1 MSWTLFPRQSKSRR
15 ASGRRTVQP
24 KSVKPAVEQL
34 EDRLV
39 PTTTPTL
46 TWAAPA
52 AITYGTP
59 LGATQLD
66 TTAGVPGTFVYTPG
80 AGTDLGTGLQTL
92 QVIFTPTDT
101 ADYATVSASVKLA
114 VDPAT
119 PTNLVATPGNA
130 DVSLDWTASAG
141 ASAYALY
148 RGTSSGSETQ
158 IAYGI
163 RGTSFT
169 DTGLNDNLGSG
180 HALTNGTTY
189 YYEVR
194 AVSANETQS
203 GLSNQ
208 ASATPEKAPIAPTGL
223 TASAGNA
230 QVSLNWAPA
239 AGATSYDIYRGTS
252 SGGETLLA
260 SGVATTSYTSTG
272 LTNGSTYYYEVS
284 AVNAGGQSALSSPVS
299 ATPQAGTPTLTWATP
314 AAITYGTA
322 LSAAQLDASASV
334 PGTFAYAPAAGT
346 VLGAGTHTLTVTFT
360 PTDSADYTTATD
372 SVTLTVNPATPTLTW
387 ATPAAI
393 IYGTALDAAQ
403 LDASASVPGAF
414 VYTPAA
420 GTVLGAGTHTLSVTF
435 TPTDSTDYTTAT
447 DSVSLTV
454 NPATPTLT
462 WATPAPI
469 TSGTALSAAQ
479 LDATANVPGTFVY
492 APGAGTVLAAG
503 TQVLTVT
510 FTPTDSTDYTTAT
523 DSVTLTVTPLSV
535 TDWFSQNLP
544 DPGLQNLARND
555 FTKDGSITDGDMVGL
570 LNQAVAEGTVTS
582 AVFTSLQNLVS
593 ASGASYL
600 QEAADVQNLGYKLVD
615 GDPSNTYYQGNIPL
629 GNLKVGS
636 SASQLQELTNKWF
649 LGMDHPLD
657 PGMPAWWGGTLSYL
671 PASGTLF
678 GSSGAPQ
685 YTDVEQGEEGDCW
698 FMASLASLANST
710 YTTKGQADIESQFT
724 YEGAI
729 GANGAE
735 VWSVRFYHNGV
746 AQYLTVDNCFPTLVA
761 STGGNDIPFYA
772 GMNATLGAKISDP
785 SNVLWAALEEKA
797 YAQLC
802 ASGWNGRS
810 PTDSY
815 GSLSGG
821 LARTDLPIITGSST
835 TDASCFGSEAAFISA
850 MQSGTFLTFATSSN
864 PISHFVGGH
873 DYAVISVSGSGSTA
887 LFQLYNP
894 WGPWSFVTPPA
905 ITWAQL
911 KSGSFGLDGNT
922 VVNSARIDFTPAGPS
937 LAAALPGDAGPR
949 KASNEASPIY
959 LADSSLPP
967 APADTIPVESWYRPL
982 LPGTSGETARP
993 SKPIT
998 WAAGDSGLETVAE
1011 EGKLPKSLL

>member
-1 MSWTLFPRQSKSRR
+1 MSWTLFPSEWKYRRPVARR
-15 ASGRRTVQP
+15 AVKP
-24 KSVKPAVEQL
+24 KAVKPAVEQL

-39 PTTTPTL
+39 PSTVPTL

-59 LGATQLD
+59 LGARQLD
-66 TTAGVPGTFVYTPG
+66 ATASVPGTFAYTPG
-80 AGTDLGTGLQTL
+80 AGTVLGTGLQTL
-92 QVIFTPTDT
+92 QVTFTPTDT
-101 ADYATVSASVKLA
+101 ADYTTASDSVKLI
-114 VDPAT
+114 VDPGV

-130 DVSLDWTASAG
+130 EVSLSWRAAAG
-141 ASAYALY
+141 ATSYALY
-148 RGTSSGSETQ
+148 RGTSSGGETQ

-163 RGTSFT
+163 KGTSFT
-169 DTGLNDNLGSG
+169 DTGLDDNLTTGP
-180 HALTNGTTY
+180 ALINGRTY

-208 ASATPEKAPIAPTGL
+208 PSVTPVAVPAVPSGL

-230 QVSLNWAPA
+230 QVSLSWAPS
-239 AGATSYDIYRGTS
+239 AGAASYDIYRGTS
-252 SGGETLLA
+252 SGGATLLA
-260 SGVATTSYTSTG
+260 SGIATTSYTSTA
-272 LTNGSTYYYEVS
+272 LTNGTTYYYEVS
-284 AVNAGGQSALSSPVS
+284 AVNAGGQSALSSQVS
-299 ATPQAGTPTLTWATP
+299 ATPQAATPTLTWATP

-322 LSAAQLDASASV
+322 LSAAQLDATAGV
-334 PGTFAYAPAAGT
+334 PGTFTYAPAAGT

-372 SVTLTVNPATPTLTW
+372 SVTLTVNRATPALTW

-393 IYGTALDAAQ
+393 SYGTVLSGTQ
-403 LDASASVPGAF
+403 LDATASVPGSFA
-414 VYTPAA
+414 YAPAA
-420 GTVLGAGTHTLSVTF
+420 GTVLSAGTQTLTTTF
-435 TPTDSTDYTTAT
+435 TPTDS
-447 DSVSLTV
+447 S
-454 NPATPTLT
+454 
-462 WATPAPI
+462 
-469 TSGTALSAAQ
+469 
-479 LDATANVPGTFVY
+479 
-492 APGAGTVLAAG
+492 
-503 TQVLTVT
+503 
-510 FTPTDSTDYTTAT
+510 DYTTAT
-523 DSVTLTVTPLSV
+523 DSVTLTVI
-535 TDWFSQNLP
+535 DWFSQNLP

-555 FTKDGSITDGDMVGL
+555 FTAHGSITYGDIVGL
-570 LNQAVAEGTVTS
+570 LNQSVAEGTVTS

-593 ASGASYL
+593 ASGAAYL
-600 QEAADVQNLGYKLVD
+600 HEAADVQNLGSKLVD
-615 GDPSNTYYQGNIPL
+615 GDPANAYYQGNIPL

-657 PGMPAWWGGTLSYL
+657 PDVPTWWGGTFSYL

-678 GSSGAPQ
+678 GSSAAPQ
-685 YTDVEQGEEGDCW
+685 YTDVMQGGEGDCW

-710 YTTKGQADIESQFT
+710 YTTKGQASIESQFT

-746 AQYLTVDNCFPTLVA
+746 AQYVTVDNCFPTFVA
-761 STGGNDIPFYA
+761 SSAGWMSSNDTVYYA
-772 GMNATLGAKISDP
+772 GLNNKLGDTILDP

-797 YAQLC
+797 YAQLS
-802 ASGWNGRS
+802 ASGWNGR
-810 PTDSY
+810 PNTDSY
-815 GSLSGG
+815 KSLGGG

-850 MQSGTFLTFATSSN
+850 IQSGTFVTFATSSN

-911 KSGSFGLDGNT
+911 KSGCFFLDGNT
-922 VVNSARIDFTPAGPS
+922 VVNSARIEFPPAGSS
-937 LAAALPGDAGPR
+937 LAAALPGDAAPR
-949 KASNEASPIY
+949 QVSNEALPIY
-959 LADSSLPP
+959 LADFSSAP
-967 APADTIPVESWYRPL
+967 APADMVPVESWYRSQ

-993 SKPIT
+993 CLPIT
-998 WAAGDSGLETVAE
+998 WADSGLDTGAE
-1011 EGKLPKSLL
+1011 EGKLQESLL